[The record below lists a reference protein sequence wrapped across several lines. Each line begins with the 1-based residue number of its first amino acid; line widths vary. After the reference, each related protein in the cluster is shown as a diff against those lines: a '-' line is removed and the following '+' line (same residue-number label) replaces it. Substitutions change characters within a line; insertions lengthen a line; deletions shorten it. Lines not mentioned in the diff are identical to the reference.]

1 MVWPVYKDKEFD
13 PEQYDPYHITLQEQ
27 LANLNTVYG
36 EMVIVVEKTTKELIR
51 DILILNHVRI
61 NGVE

>member
-1 MVWPVYKDKEFD
+1 MYKDKEFD